1 MVRDNPH
8 GKETTRL
15 PFPKKKSGRD
25 RRLRRLDS
33 LAKKLEKSG
42 YLERDK
48 EVIKAQF
55 QKGIVGRAE
64 EIPKGR

>member
-8 GKETTRL
+8 GKETTRPPL
-15 PFPKKKSGRD
+15 PNNKSGRD

-48 EVIKAQF
+48 KVIEAQL